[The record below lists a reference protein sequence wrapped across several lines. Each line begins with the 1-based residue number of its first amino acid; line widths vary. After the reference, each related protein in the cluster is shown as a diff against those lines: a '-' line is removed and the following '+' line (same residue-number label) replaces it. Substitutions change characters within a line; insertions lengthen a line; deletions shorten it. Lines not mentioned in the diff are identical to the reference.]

1 MTTRTLVTAD
11 ELLRMP
17 DDGKRYE
24 LIEGELIEMAP
35 AGSRHGEIAASVVIV
50 LGHYVRKNDLGTIF
64 AAETG
69 FLLRYDPDTVR
80 APDAAYIAKNRLPR
94 EGVPFGFMDTIPD
107 LVVEVVSPTTGRA
120 GPGEDRAMDRARSEA
135 RLARIPR
142 TAINHGVSFAERCPC
157 PPRGRHPNR
166 RSRAA
171 RLHVSGRRDILGP
184 RRPFTKTRPTPSRRV
199 PTPGCGCP
207 ASPRRCLRSPGLAC
221 GGWCGSRG

>member
-80 APDAAYIAKNRLPR
+80 APDAAYIVKDRLPR

-107 LVVEVVSPTTGRA
+107 LVVEVVSPNDRA
-120 GPGEDRAMDRARSEA
+120 GQVQEKIEQW
-135 RLARIPR
+135 IE
-142 TAINHGVSFAERCPC
+142 HGVKLVWVAYPECRSIMVYRSLNEVHVLHEGDVLTGDPVLPDFTCP
-157 PPRGRHPNR
+157 
-166 RSRAA
+166 
-171 RLHVSGRRDILGP
+171 VDEI
-184 RRPFTKTRPTPSRRV
+184 F
-199 PTPGCGCP
+199 
-207 ASPRRCLRSPGLAC
+207 
-221 GGWCGSRG
+221 